1 MRCPFCGYSES
12 KVIDSR
18 PADEG
23 SSIRRR
29 RECLSCSKRFTT
41 YETVESLP
49 MMVVKKDGSRQSFDR
64 RKVLG
69 GMIRACEK
77 RPVPLAEL
85 ERIAGEIEQDLQ
97 NSMEREI
104 STETIGER
112 VMERLRAVDQVAY
125 VRFASVYRQF
135 KDIDTFM
142 AELEKIAGEIEQDL
156 QNSMEREISTE
167 TIGERVMERLR
178 SVDQVAYVRFASV
191 YRQFKD
197 IDTFMAELNKLLA
210 EK

>member
-1 MRCPFCGYSES
+1 MKCPYCGHPES

-18 PADEG
+18 PADENA
-23 SSIRRR
+23 SIRRR
-29 RECLSCSKRFTT
+29 RECLSCARRFTT

-49 MMVVKKDGSRQSFDR
+49 MVVIKKDGSRQSFDR
-64 RKVLG
+64 QKMLR

-77 RPVPLAEL
+77 RPVTLAEL
-85 ERIAGEIEQDLQ
+85 ERIADEIEQELQ

-104 STETIGER
+104 RTEDVGEK
-112 VMERLRAVDQVAY
+112 VMDRLR
-125 VRFASVYRQF
+125 
-135 KDIDTFM
+135 K
-142 AELEKIAGEIEQDL
+142 
-156 QNSMEREISTE
+156 
-167 TIGERVMERLR
+167 
-178 SVDQVAYVRFASV
+178 VDQVAYVRFASV

>member
-1 MRCPFCGYSES
+1 MKCPFCGFAES

-18 PADEG
+18 PADEN

-29 RECLSCSKRFTT
+29 RECLSCGKRFTT

-49 MMVVKKDGSRQSFDR
+49 MVVVKKDGSRQSFDR

-85 ERIAGEIEQDLQ
+85 EKIAEEIEQDLQ

-104 STETIGER
+104 STEAIGEK
-112 VMERLRAVDQVAY
+112 VMERLRNVDQVAY

-142 AELEKIAGEIEQDL
+142 
-156 QNSMEREISTE
+156 T
-167 TIGERVMERLR
+167 
-178 SVDQVAYVRFASV
+178 
-191 YRQFKD
+191 
-197 IDTFMAELNKLLA
+197 ELNKLLA
-210 EK
+210 DNR

>member
-1 MRCPFCGYSES
+1 MKCPYCGYNES

-23 SSIRRR
+23 ASIRRR
-29 RECLSCSKRFTT
+29 RECLSCGKRFTT

-49 MMVVKKDGSRQSFDR
+49 MVVVKKDGSRQSFDR

-85 ERIAGEIEQDLQ
+85 EKIAEEIEQDLQ

-104 STETIGER
+104 STEAIGEK
-112 VMERLRAVDQVAY
+112 VMERLRNVDQVAY

-142 AELEKIAGEIEQDL
+142 
-156 QNSMEREISTE
+156 T
-167 TIGERVMERLR
+167 
-178 SVDQVAYVRFASV
+178 
-191 YRQFKD
+191 
-197 IDTFMAELNKLLA
+197 ELNKLLA
-210 EK
+210 DNR

>member
-1 MRCPFCGYSES
+1 MKCPFCGYSES

-23 SSIRRR
+23 ASIRRR
-29 RECLSCSKRFTT
+29 RECLSCAKRFTT
-41 YETVESLP
+41 YETMESLP
-49 MMVVKKDGSRQSFDR
+49 MVVVKKDGSRQSFDR

-85 ERIAGEIEQDLQ
+85 E
-97 NSMEREI
+97 
-104 STETIGER
+104 
-112 VMERLRAVDQVAY
+112 
-125 VRFASVYRQF
+125 
-135 KDIDTFM
+135 
-142 AELEKIAGEIEQDL
+142 KIAGEIEQDL
-156 QNSMEREISTE
+156 QNSMEREIKTDV
-167 TIGERVMERLR
+167 IGERVMDRLR

-197 IDTFMAELNKLLA
+197 IDTFMTELNKLLA

>member
-1 MRCPFCGYSES
+1 MKCPFCGFSES

-18 PADEG
+18 PADENA
-23 SSIRRR
+23 SIRRR
-29 RECLSCSKRFTT
+29 RECLSCAKRFTT

-49 MMVVKKDGSRQSFDR
+49 MVVVKKDGSRQSFDR

-85 ERIAGEIEQDLQ
+85 EKISEEIEQDLQ
-97 NSMEREI
+97 NSMEREV
-104 STETIGER
+104 STEIIGEK
-112 VMERLRAVDQVAY
+112 VMD
-125 VRFASVYRQF
+125 
-135 KDIDTFM
+135 
-142 AELEKIAGEIEQDL
+142 
-156 QNSMEREISTE
+156 
-167 TIGERVMERLR
+167 RLR

-197 IDTFMAELNKLLA
+197 IDTFMAELNKLLS

>member
-1 MRCPFCGYSES
+1 MKCPYCGYKES
-12 KVIDSR
+12 KVVDSR

-29 RECLSCSKRFTT
+29 RECLKCEKRFTT

-49 MMVVKKDGSRQSFDR
+49 MVVVKKDGSRQSFER

-85 ERIAGEIEQDLQ
+85 EKIAEEIEQDLQ
-97 NSMEREI
+97 NSMEREV
-104 STETIGER
+104 STEAIGER
-112 VMERLRAVDQVAY
+112 VMD
-125 VRFASVYRQF
+125 
-135 KDIDTFM
+135 
-142 AELEKIAGEIEQDL
+142 
-156 QNSMEREISTE
+156 
-167 TIGERVMERLR
+167 RLR

-197 IDTFMAELNKLLA
+197 IDTFMAELNKLLN

>member
-1 MRCPFCGYSES
+1 MKCPFCGYNES

-49 MMVVKKDGSRQSFDR
+49 MVVVKKDGSRQSFDR
-64 RKVLG
+64 SKVLG

-77 RPVPLAEL
+77 RPVPLADL
-85 ERIAGEIEQDLQ
+85 EKIAEEIEQDLQ

-104 STETIGER
+104 STAAIGER
-112 VMERLRAVDQVAY
+112 VMDRLRA
-125 VRFASVYRQF
+125 
-135 KDIDTFM
+135 
-142 AELEKIAGEIEQDL
+142 
-156 QNSMEREISTE
+156 
-167 TIGERVMERLR
+167 
-178 SVDQVAYVRFASV
+178 VDQVAYVRFASV

>member
-1 MRCPFCGYSES
+1 MQGQFFEKKQNDVYHIAAACGIIPQSGSEKQAPPCLEKSQPDRRRMAPPAERIGRFSMKCPYCGYSES

-18 PADEG
+18 PADEN

-29 RECLSCSKRFTT
+29 RECLSCGKRFTT

-49 MMVVKKDGSRQSFDR
+49 MVVVKKDGSRQSFDR

-77 RPVPLAEL
+77 RPVPLADL
-85 ERIAGEIEQDLQ
+85 EKIAEEIEQDLQ
-97 NSMEREI
+97 NSMEREV
-104 STETIGER
+104 STEAIGEK

-142 AELEKIAGEIEQDL
+142 AEL
-156 QNSMEREISTE
+156 
-167 TIGERVMERLR
+167 
-178 SVDQVAYVRFASV
+178 
-191 YRQFKD
+191 
-197 IDTFMAELNKLLA
+197 NKLLA
-210 EK
+210 DNR

>member
-1 MRCPFCGYSES
+1 MKCPYCGHPES

-18 PADEG
+18 PADENA
-23 SSIRRR
+23 SIRRR
-29 RECLSCSKRFTT
+29 REGLSCAKRFTT

-49 MMVVKKDGSRQSFDR
+49 MVVIKKDGSRQSFDR
-64 RKVLG
+64 QKMLR

-77 RPVPLAEL
+77 RPVTLAEL
-85 ERIAGEIEQDLQ
+85 ERIADEIEQELQ

-104 STETIGER
+104 RTEIIGEK
-112 VMERLRAVDQVAY
+112 VMERLR
-125 VRFASVYRQF
+125 
-135 KDIDTFM
+135 K
-142 AELEKIAGEIEQDL
+142 
-156 QNSMEREISTE
+156 
-167 TIGERVMERLR
+167 
-178 SVDQVAYVRFASV
+178 VDQVAYVRFASV

>member
-1 MRCPFCGYSES
+1 MKCPYCGYSES

-29 RECLSCSKRFTT
+29 RECLSCQKRFTT

-49 MMVVKKDGSRQSFDR
+49 MVVVKKDGSRQSFDR

-85 ERIAGEIEQDLQ
+85 EEVAAEIEQELQ
-97 NSMEREI
+97 NSMDREI
-104 STETIGER
+104 STEHVGEM
-112 VMERLRAVDQVAY
+112 VMERLKKIDEVAY

-142 AELEKIAGEIEQDL
+142 
-156 QNSMEREISTE
+156 T
-167 TIGERVMERLR
+167 
-178 SVDQVAYVRFASV
+178 
-191 YRQFKD
+191 
-197 IDTFMAELNKLLA
+197 ELNKLLA
-210 EK
+210 DTYLSIPARS

>member
-1 MRCPFCGYSES
+1 MKCPYCGYSES

-18 PADEG
+18 PSDEG
-23 SSIRRR
+23 ASIRRR

-41 YETVESLP
+41 YETVESMP
-49 MMVVKKDGSRQSFDR
+49 MVVVKKDGSRQSFDR

-77 RPVPLAEL
+77 RPVALAEL
-85 ERIAGEIEQDLQ
+85 EKIAAEIEQDLQ
-97 NSMEREI
+97 NSMDREI
-104 STETIGER
+104 STDAIGEK
-112 VMERLRAVDQVAY
+112 VMDRLR
-125 VRFASVYRQF
+125 
-135 KDIDTFM
+135 
-142 AELEKIAGEIEQDL
+142 
-156 QNSMEREISTE
+156 
-167 TIGERVMERLR
+167 TI
-178 SVDQVAYVRFASV
+178 DQVAYVRFASV